1 MTNEAQRKSEK
12 SLPSYHSSKSIFA
25 SNFSFCNTAGISCVS
40 ELFQSSSHDIKHL
53 QLEFHI
59 GSLTREVRRQ
69 VGVID
74 RLDAELISVS
84 EGPGAAPRAMTGLVA
99 FSIFGNTLV
108 LTFTAAKVMQ
118 EIAEEGILPFSLI
131 FAIG

>member
-1 MTNEAQRKSEK
+1 M
-12 SLPSYHSSKSIFA
+12 
-25 SNFSFCNTAGISCVS
+25 
-40 ELFQSSSHDIKHL
+40 
-53 QLEFHI
+53 
-59 GSLTREVRRQ
+59 
-69 VGVID
+69 GVID